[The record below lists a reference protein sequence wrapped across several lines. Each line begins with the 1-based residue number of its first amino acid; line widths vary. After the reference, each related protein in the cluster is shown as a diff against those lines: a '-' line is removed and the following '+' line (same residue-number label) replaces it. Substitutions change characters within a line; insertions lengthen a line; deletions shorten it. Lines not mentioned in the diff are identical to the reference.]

1 MAGALERLPD
11 RQRVERKAQ
20 HTMAAEQASGGGG
33 GVISAKEYVDVKVDG
48 VRSELK
54 ASIADL
60 LAEVKGLSAKVEVL
74 PTTWMVIG
82 TIAGGFS
89 VSLSLIFAFL
99 SYSNQN
105 AEHVRVQQKQLDDV
119 VAVSVQTDR
128 KLADITAR
136 LDRTAALSEE
146 NSQNISAL
154 SERIDGLADRVDG
167 LAGRTEQLI
176 EVVERDARRKK

>member
-1 MAGALERLPD
+1 
-11 RQRVERKAQ
+11 
-20 HTMAAEQASGGGG
+20 MAAQQASGGNG

-48 VRSELK
+48 VRS
-54 ASIADL
+54 DL
-60 LAEVKGLSAKVEVL
+60 QAGLAELRAEVRALAAKVEVL
-74 PTTWMVIG
+74 PTTWTMVG
-82 TIAGGFS
+82 TISGGFA

-99 SYSNQN
+99 SYSNDT
-105 AEHVRVQQKQLDDV
+105 AEHVRARQKQLDEA
-119 VAVSVQTDR
+119 VALSAQTDR

-146 NSQNISAL
+146 NSQKISAL